1 MLETER
7 LTLAV
12 PTEKDAREL
21 FNYALRTESYH
32 APWSPPKAPQ
42 WNTLKSAYERAQQ
55 YQDECEQGHTLRL
68 WFRAKT
74 SPLGPFIGAATLS
87 QIQLGPRRACFLGYH
102 LDQPYEGKGYMHEA
116 LTRIIDYAFRV
127 LLLNRIEA
135 TYVPTNERSANVLAR
150 LGFTVEGYARNYL
163 FIDGEFRDHVL
174 TALVNPKL
182 ADAVRLCTPR
192 A

>member
-1 MLETER
+1 RPASTGTRRRSLRPVDAARWRVSQLRRMGYGVAHMHPPMLETER

-116 LTRIIDYAFRV
+116 LTRIID
-127 LLLNRIEA
+127 
-135 TYVPTNERSANVLAR
+135 
-150 LGFTVEGYARNYL
+150 
-163 FIDGEFRDHVL
+163 
-174 TALVNPKL
+174 
-182 ADAVRLCTPR
+182 
-192 A
+192 